1 MIPFVIYIG
10 ENSDHIE
17 YFSSLLLDLSSDK
30 IIITQNHLEA
40 AKKLIASPEKQ
51 SAVILY
57 EKSSL
62 ETDVEKIQY
71 LRRNFPYVYILL
83 VTAELSKEERLEY
96 IRSGINNS
104 LSPTTDEKSLR
115 SFFQF
120 IGKYHILLQQKR
132 DNKLKLNKYKIP
144 FPKRVFDILASLSAI
159 ILLSWVMFLIVLA
172 IRIESKGP
180 ALYKSKRAGSN
191 YHIFDF
197 WKFRSMYI
205 DADKRLKEFEKL
217 NQYKKASSENIQ
229 KQMMLSDDTILNAKS
244 QDKPFL
250 VDDESIIL
258 EDEYIVDHDEK
269 TKRAFVKYEKD
280 PRITKVGRFLRK
292 YSLDELPQ
300 LFNIL
305 KGDMSIVGNRPLPLY
320 EAELL
325 TKDDDIERFIAPA
338 GLTGLWQVEKRGDGG
353 SMSADER
360 KELDVFYAQHC
371 SVFLDIKIIF
381 RTFTAFIQKEDV

>member
-1 MIPFVIYIG
+1 M
-10 ENSDHIE
+10 
-17 YFSSLLLDLSSDK
+17 
-30 IIITQNHLEA
+30 Q
-40 AKKLIASPEKQ
+40 
-51 SAVILY
+51 
-57 EKSSL
+57 
-62 ETDVEKIQY
+62 
-71 LRRNFPYVYILL
+71 
-83 VTAELSKEERLEY
+83 
-96 IRSGINNS
+96 IN
-104 LSPTTDEKSLR
+104 D
-115 SFFQF
+115 
-120 IGKYHILLQQKR
+120 
-132 DNKLKLNKYKIP
+132 
-144 FPKRVFDILASLSAI
+144 
-159 ILLSWVMFLIVLA
+159 
-172 IRIESKGP
+172 
-180 ALYKSKRAGSN
+180 
-191 YHIFDF
+191 
-197 WKFRSMYI
+197 
-205 DADKRLKEFEKL
+205 
-217 NQYKKASSENIQ
+217 YKKASSENIQ

>member
-144 FPKRVFDILASLSAI
+144 FPKRVFGILASLSAI

-229 KQMMLSDDTILNAKS
+229 KQMILSDDTILNAKS